1 MRLQVHSIPMGA
13 LSLPVGMAR
22 AYLIESDGGM
32 VLVDAGMPHS
42 EGSVM
47 RRLRALGR
55 DDLRLIFVTHAHVDH
70 YGSAAALRRITGARI
85 AIHRADADAMSR
97 GETPIR
103 SAQGRGRVLMAV
115 RSLIEPVMRAEPTPP
130 DILLKDGDN
139 LRAYGVGCDAVV
151 IHTPGHTPGSCCLL
165 VDGRLAFVG
174 DLLSTTFRPRVQSFF
189 ACDWSRIPGSFAR
202 LQELNPETV
211 YAGHGHRSLTSEALQ
226 SLTATEAQYTA
237 APG

>member
-1 MRLQVHSIPMGA
+1 MHLQVHSIPMGA

-32 VLVDAGMPHS
+32 VLVDAGMPHA

-47 RRLRALGR
+47 RRLQALGR

-103 SAQGRGRVLMAV
+103 SAQGRGRLLIAV
-115 RSLIEPVMRAEPTPP
+115 RPVIEPVMRAEPTPP

-139 LRAYGVGCDAVV
+139 LRAYGVECDAVV
-151 IHTPGHTPGSCCLL
+151 IHTPGHTPGHITFWHPERRVLFCGDVILRLL
-165 VDGRLAFVG
+165 GLRLPPAGFTADMDENKRSIRRLA
-174 DLLSTTFRPRVQSFF
+174 DLGPTLVCFGHGEPLQHAAAKLAAF
-189 ACDWSRIPGSFAR
+189 AAR
-202 LQELNPETV
+202 LG
-211 YAGHGHRSLTSEALQ
+211 AI
-226 SLTATEAQYTA
+226 
-237 APG
+237 